1 MNQEF
6 IKSIFH
12 NADGYIELREIRSNN
27 TKQRFFADPD
37 EVIRYQ
43 AEKLKNVFLTNIY
56 YGVFTREYKKGTAD
70 SCKTTGALWADYD
83 GMKKSEV
90 IQAIKAKGLPFPSAI
105 ISTGNGFH
113 CYWLLKERITPRV
126 AMPIIKAIARET
138 GADPKA
144 TDQAR
149 ILRLPGTKNSKDTN
163 NIKDCKIEHFSETR
177 YQQEDFRSILSEETK
192 KAEPEVSLEKA
203 VSPGETGRACI
214 NAIMNGVKAG
224 NRNFALGR
232 LTKYLQVT
240 KGSTREQAWQY
251 IREWNKRND
260 PPELVGKLKT
270 EFMGYWK
277 GEYNLLGCFVKE
289 PQTEKQKLYNTYL
302 AEFCNRKECKRTE
315 SGLLALNNIVKANNI
330 LFTGY
335 RSRIMTGYEV
345 IIYGLLLIHSEGLS
359 RDQLSKYKK
368 DCMTDK
374 VMNRAV
380 DRLRAKKLIEV
391 KELPGARNKNNYYAM
406 AKKQGTFGLGYTQIS
421 NGAIMLAVNG
431 VISPALFKL
440 YVLLLKHQY
449 GKGTCFPGIETLGEK
464 MGVDKTVI
472 SKHLKLLEEA
482 NFIKRFYEEE
492 SGNIKLKY
500 ELLI

>member
-163 NIKDCKIEHFSETR
+163 NIKDCK
-177 YQQEDFRSILSEETK
+177 
-192 KAEPEVSLEKA
+192 
-203 VSPGETGRACI
+203 
-214 NAIMNGVKAG
+214 
-224 NRNFALGR
+224 
-232 LTKYLQVT
+232 
-240 KGSTREQAWQY
+240 
-251 IREWNKRND
+251 
-260 PPELVGKLKT
+260 
-270 EFMGYWK
+270 
-277 GEYNLLGCFVKE
+277 
-289 PQTEKQKLYNTYL
+289 
-302 AEFCNRKECKRTE
+302 
-315 SGLLALNNIVKANNI
+315 
-330 LFTGY
+330 
-335 RSRIMTGYEV
+335 
-345 IIYGLLLIHSEGLS
+345 LI
-359 RDQLSKYKK
+359 
-368 DCMTDK
+368 
-374 VMNRAV
+374 
-380 DRLRAKKLIEV
+380 
-391 KELPGARNKNNYYAM
+391 
-406 AKKQGTFGLGYTQIS
+406 
-421 NGAIMLAVNG
+421 
-431 VISPALFKL
+431 
-440 YVLLLKHQY
+440 
-449 GKGTCFPGIETLGEK
+449 
-464 MGVDKTVI
+464 
-472 SKHLKLLEEA
+472 
-482 NFIKRFYEEE
+482 
-492 SGNIKLKY
+492 
-500 ELLI
+500 